1 LKDQS
6 VPSNL
11 SSTPEQIL
19 SAHQQVLQALVEVES
34 AAHSRDHQELISSTK
49 RLVSAGVEQ
58 SEHSKGVCKLT
69 DDEALSQALEAA
81 ARSATE
87 SIHKLLGTI
96 KENPYDAD
104 PIVGDVGVAREYSI
118 ELEKATQAI
127 INAEKVSA
135 GEEDLTEKASSELTR
150 AAQVIEEAARALLE
164 AKRLAEE
171 KARNSKNKEQMK
183 VAGSIVGGAMA
194 ITDAIRTLIEYATI
208 LQKENV
214 AAGRARGDGNVYK
227 KDVAWSEGLI
237 SAASSVA
244 ATVQDLVNKANGA
257 VEGTVEN
264 EAVVVSSKAMAAA
277 TAQLLVAS
285 RVRSDPNSQAQKNLE
300 AASKAVTQATRTLTL
315 AAQTEIK
322 QETVEEETRASLD
335 GLSLTEVKIREME
348 QQAQILKLEKEL
360 EMSRIR
366 LASMRKAQYRE

>member
-1 LKDQS
+1 M
-6 VPSNL
+6 
-11 SSTPEQIL
+11 
-19 SAHQQVLQALVEVES
+19 
-34 AAHSRDHQELISSTK
+34 
-49 RLVSAGVEQ
+49 G
-58 SEHSKGVCKLT
+58 
-69 DDEALSQALEAA
+69 
-81 ARSATE
+81 
-87 SIHKLLGTI
+87 
-96 KENPYDAD
+96 
-104 PIVGDVGVAREYSI
+104 
-118 ELEKATQAI
+118 
-127 INAEKVSA
+127 
-135 GEEDLTEKASSELTR
+135 
-150 AAQVIEEAARALLE
+150 ARALLE

-183 VAGSIVGGAMA
+183 VAGSIGGGAMA

-335 GLSLTEVKIREME
+335 G
-348 QQAQILKLEKEL
+348 
-360 EMSRIR
+360 
-366 LASMRKAQYRE
+366 